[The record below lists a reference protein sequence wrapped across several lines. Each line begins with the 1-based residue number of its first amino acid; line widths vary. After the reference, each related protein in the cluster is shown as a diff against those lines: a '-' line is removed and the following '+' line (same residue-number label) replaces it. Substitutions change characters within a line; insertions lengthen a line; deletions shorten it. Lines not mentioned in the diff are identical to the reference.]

1 MNGQE
6 IWEFVIVNGLMAVA
20 VLVSPL
26 LVAWQGRESA
36 KPNRY
41 AGIRTEKTS
50 VDATTWQAG
59 HRAALP
65 AIRFGGLLAF
75 VFAGGGV
82 VTGLFGWQGL
92 TMICALCAGA
102 TAFIAFGV
110 GVARANTAAEKVSEE
125 QSQKTPS
132 SDDAPADDAS
142 APEAD

>member
-36 KPNRY
+36 RPSRY

-92 TMICALCAGA
+92 TMMCALCAGA

-110 GVARANTAAEKVSEE
+110 GVARANTAAEKVAEE
-125 QSQKTPS
+125 QSQDAPATDAAAT
-132 SDDAPADDAS
+132 DDAPSPDAD
-142 APEAD
+142 